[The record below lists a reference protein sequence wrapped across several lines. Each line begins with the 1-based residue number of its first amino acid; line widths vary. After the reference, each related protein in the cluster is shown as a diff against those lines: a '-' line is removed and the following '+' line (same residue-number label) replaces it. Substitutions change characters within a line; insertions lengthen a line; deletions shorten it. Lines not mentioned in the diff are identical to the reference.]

1 MNKIKIALLGLGT
14 VGSGVKNILEEKHS
28 LLSERLLAKTGTE
41 KSIEISKILVR
52 DKTKDYGVDKAL
64 LTENYKDILEDD
76 TIKIVVELIGGE
88 SPATEYMLE
97 AMKRKKHVVSANK
110 LAIAKANGTLE
121 EAAKANSVS
130 FMYEASVAGTIP
142 VIRVINDSL
151 VGNNISKISGII
163 NGTTNYI
170 LSKMTNENQ
179 SFEEALKKAQ
189 ELGFAEADPTSDVE
203 GFDVMYKIAI
213 LSKLAFGKTL
223 ALDKIE
229 RSGITSVT
237 KADIKKAEAKGCK
250 IKFLAQAEKCGEE
263 ISITVSPQEIKNTH
277 PLANVDGAM
286 NAVYISCD
294 NAGEIML
301 QGAGAGSRPTASAV
315 VSDIFAIAEN
325 I

>member
-14 VGSGVKNILEEKHS
+14 VGSGVKNILEEKQV
-28 LLSERLLAKTGTE
+28 LLSERLFAKTGAT

-52 DKTKDYGVDKAL
+52 DKSKDYGVDKAL
-64 LTENYKDILEDD
+64 LTENYQDILEDD

-88 SPATEYMLE
+88 KPATEYMLE

-110 LAIAKANGTLE
+110 LAIAKANGALE
-121 EAAKANSVS
+121 EAAKANSVN

-151 VGNNISKISGII
+151 VGNSISKISGII

-203 GFDVMYKIAI
+203 GYDVMYKIAI
-213 LSKLAFGKTL
+213 LSKLAFGKNVE
-223 ALDKIE
+223 LDKIE
-229 RSGITSVT
+229 RSGITSIT
-237 KADIKKAEAKGCK
+237 TADIENAEAKGCK

-263 ISITVSPQEIKNTH
+263 LKITVSPQEIKNTH

-301 QGAGAGSRPTASAV
+301 QGVGAGSRPTASAV

-325 I
+325 L